1 MTAAE
6 RDRLTELAEDL
17 GGRVAFEQPL
27 SELTTWHIGGPAEA
41 VLFPVRRE
49 CLLAA
54 FELARRSDW
63 PWRVMGNG
71 SNLLCPDQGVRGLV
85 LNLTNALAATEF
97 DGLTLRAEGGAFLPR
112 LAREAAARGLAGL
125 ECVIGVPG
133 TVGGGCVMNAGVPDG
148 TLGDVLVEIEVLT
161 AAGEVRTMVPDD
173 LALGHR
179 ESRLQH
185 EPAVVLAA
193 TLRLRADEPA
203 EIEARM
209 ASHMAHRKRTQ
220 PLGEATC
227 GSVFRRPEGDY
238 PGRLIEAAGGKGLRC
253 GQAEVSSLH
262 ANWIVNRGGATADDV
277 RRLMDEVQARVKALS
292 GIELVPEVIVWSP

>member
-6 RDRLTELAEDL
+6 RDRLTELAGDL

-41 VLFPVRRE
+41 VLFPARRE

-54 FELARRSDW
+54 FELARWSDW

-71 SNLLCPDQGVRGLV
+71 SNLLCPDEGVRGLV

-148 TLGDVLVEIEVLT
+148 TIGDVLVETEVLT
-161 AAGEVRTMVPDD
+161 AAGEVRTMRRDE

-179 ESRLQH
+179 ESRLQR
-185 EPAVVLAA
+185 EPAIVLAA

-253 GQAEVSSLH
+253 GEAEVSSLH
-262 ANWIVNRGGATADDV
+262 ANWIVNRGGATAADV